1 MRAAAGLEDVLKT
14 VIVEETNEGTLP
26 ITDEDREEARE
37 IVRRFKAAYCWGC
50 LISKVER
57 VYNAQL
63 EERYTA
69 TKEKF
74 VSDQEALM
82 FHGTASRNVMK
93 YTPRFF
99 PLFILGS

>member
-63 EERYTA
+63 EERYTT

-93 YTPRFF
+93 
-99 PLFILGS
+99 

>member
-1 MRAAAGLEDVLKT
+1 MRAVAGLEDLLKT

-37 IVRRFKAAYCWGC
+37 IVRRFKTAYCLWGC
-50 LISKVER
+50 LISRLER

-69 TKEKF
+69 RKEIF
-74 VSDQEALM
+74 VSDQEAIM
-82 FHGTASRNVMK
+82 FHGTTLHSVK
-93 YTPRFF
+93 K
-99 PLFILGS
+99 

>member
-1 MRAAAGLEDVLKT
+1 VAGLEHVLKT

-26 ITDEDREEARE
+26 ITDEDREEAQE
-37 IVRRFKAAYCWGC
+37 IVSRFKSAYCCRGFR
-50 LISKVER
+50 ISKLER

-82 FHGTASRNVMK
+82 FHGTASYNVMK
-93 YTPRFF
+93 
-99 PLFILGS
+99 